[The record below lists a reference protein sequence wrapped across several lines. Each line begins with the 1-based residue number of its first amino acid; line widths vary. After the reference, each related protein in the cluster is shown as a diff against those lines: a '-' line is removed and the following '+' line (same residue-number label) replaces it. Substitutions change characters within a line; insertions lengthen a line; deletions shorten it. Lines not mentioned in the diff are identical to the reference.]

1 MVEKH
6 FNISIAP
13 VRSRG
18 GSPVKYKN
26 ATKLNISS
34 VLKSFKRYLIPV
46 TGSVSYATNLR
57 VTVYDEARVVSDG
70 FVSVRVSYV
79 REA

>member
-18 GSPVKYKN
+18 GSLVIDIV
-26 ATKLNISS
+26 AECLFF
-34 VLKSFKRYLIPV
+34 VLFFYNSIFKKK
-46 TGSVSYATNLR
+46 
-57 VTVYDEARVVSDG
+57 
-70 FVSVRVSYV
+70 VSVFILSM
-79 REA
+79 

>member
-18 GSPVKYKN
+18 GSLV
-26 ATKLNISS
+26 LNKSDGDEFISYILLS
-34 VLKSFKRYLIPV
+34 IYDQH
-46 TGSVSYATNLR
+46 
-57 VTVYDEARVVSDG
+57 VYDELLFHLLIGSGITNNISFGIISRD
-70 FVSVRVSYV
+70 
-79 REA
+79 

>member
-18 GSPVKYKN
+18 GSLVVNKWINKWDKNDAVLIHPYYKTRSKVCWFKTD
-26 ATKLNISS
+26 AVILFAKIVTVIAS
-34 VLKSFKRYLIPV
+34 VLSQ
-46 TGSVSYATNLR
+46 
-57 VTVYDEARVVSDG
+57 D
-70 FVSVRVSYV
+70 
-79 REA
+79 